1 MVVLTS
7 QGLREC
13 SVYHTLL
20 GTQWMLMEQNTAEEL
35 GIQIQIGSLIQVALD
50 PSLLHSCLQ
59 L

>member
-20 GTQWMLMEQNTAEEL
+20 GTQWMLKQNTAEEL